1 VGRTAK
7 LHRLTALVVKRY
19 AEAATQARPLHDGGG
34 LYLRKREASARW
46 YLRLSDPATGAQQ
59 WHRLFPDDPA
69 GDYPHKTLADARAE
83 SRRLWDLRSTG
94 VDPRVQRAHAI
105 GEAKAR
111 ADALEQE
118 AQRRLSVKALFDRW
132 AATDLQPRTRA
143 DGKRAGRRDGGQFTR
158 DQFERRV
165 FPKLGNRAVAEV
177 ARGEWIELLD
187 AVKSEG
193 KLRTANVLLADLK
206 QMLRFALARDLLD
219 RNPLETVLKRDVGGA
234 SVERDRVLSREEV
247 RHLSAALP
255 TSGLSGRTC
264 AGIWLILA
272 TGVRVGEL
280 MGATWAATS
289 AHAAQ
294 LAAVAQAHG
303 VKLGIVDLERCTWHL
318 TETKNQREHS
328 IHLSPFA
335 IEQFQRLADLH
346 RTTDDGRLEAN
357 PWVFPN
363 HARSAPTC
371 VKSFGKQIADRQCA
385 PERRLTNRTRNTAA
399 LVLQGGRWTAHDLRR
414 TAATLMAELGVSGD
428 VIDECLNHMIESR
441 IRRVYI
447 RDRRIAAQAQAFDLL
462 SAELSALAREPGDVQ
477 ASRRNEA
484 PVQLSSRLPRSA
496 ITRVSHD
503 AAPAR
508 AVSTPTATRGRPQR

>member
-69 GDYPHKTLADARAE
+69 GDYPHKTLADARAG

-187 AVKSEG
+187 VVKSEG

-234 SVERDRVLSREEV
+234 SVERDRVLSR
-247 RHLSAALP
+247 
-255 TSGLSGRTC
+255 
-264 AGIWLILA
+264 
-272 TGVRVGEL
+272 
-280 MGATWAATS
+280 
-289 AHAAQ
+289 
-294 LAAVAQAHG
+294 
-303 VKLGIVDLERCTWHL
+303 
-318 TETKNQREHS
+318 
-328 IHLSPFA
+328 
-335 IEQFQRLADLH
+335 
-346 RTTDDGRLEAN
+346 
-357 PWVFPN
+357 
-363 HARSAPTC
+363 ARRYGT
-371 VKSFGKQIADRQCA
+371 
-385 PERRLTNRTRNTAA
+385 
-399 LVLQGGRWTAHDLRR
+399 
-414 TAATLMAELGVSGD
+414 
-428 VIDECLNHMIESR
+428 
-441 IRRVYI
+441 
-447 RDRRIAAQAQAFDLL
+447 
-462 SAELSALAREPGDVQ
+462 
-477 ASRRNEA
+477 
-484 PVQLSSRLPRSA
+484 
-496 ITRVSHD
+496 
-503 AAPAR
+503 
-508 AVSTPTATRGRPQR
+508 

>member
-1 VGRTAK
+1 MARTAK

-19 AEAATQARPLHDGGG
+19 AEAAAQARPLHDGGG
-34 LYLRKREASARW
+34 LYLRKRDASARW
-46 YLRLSDPATGAQQ
+46 YLRLTDPATGAQQ

-94 VDPRVQRAHAI
+94 VDPRVQRARAI

-111 ADALEQE
+111 ADALEHE
-118 AQRRLSVKALFDRW
+118 AQRRLSVKTLFDHW
-132 AATDLQPRTRA
+132 AATDLQPRQRA
-143 DGKRAGRRDGGQFTR
+143 DGKRAGRRDGGQYTR
-158 DQFERRV
+158 EQFERRV
-165 FPKLGNRAVAEV
+165 FPVLGSKAVTEV
-177 ARGEWIELLD
+177 TRGEWIGLLD

-206 QMLRFALARDLLD
+206 QMLRFALARDLID

-234 SVERDRVLSREEV
+234 SVERDRVLSREEL

-255 TSGLSGRTC
+255 TSGLSERAC
-264 AGIWLILA
+264 VGIWLILA

-289 AHAAQ
+289 THADQ
-294 LAAVAQAHG
+294 LAAVAQAHD

-335 IEQFQRLADLH
+335 IEQLQRLADLH
-346 RTTDDGRLEAN
+346 RTALGGTLEAT
-357 PWVFPN
+357 PWVFPK
-363 HARSAPTC
+363 HAGTAPTC
-371 VKSFGKQIADRQCA
+371 VKSFGKQFADRQRE
-385 PERRLTNRTRNTAA
+385 PERRLPNRTRHTTALA
-399 LVLQGGRWTAHDLRR
+399 LSGGRWTAHDLRR
-414 TAATLMAELGVSGD
+414 TAATLMAELGVSGN
-428 VIDECLNHMIESR
+428 VIDECLNHLIESR

-447 RDRRIAAQAQAFDLL
+447 RDRRIAAQAQAFNLL
-462 SAELSALAREPGDVQ
+462 GAELSALARGPGDMR
-477 ASRRNEA
+477 ASRRHEVSA
-484 PVQLSSRLPRSA
+484 QLSARTPRSA
-496 ITRVSHD
+496 TTRISRD
-503 AAPAR
+503 ATPTR
-508 AVSTPTATRGRPQR
+508 AASTPTAARARPPR